1 MNLDPEALDRVAHMD
16 SLAVRPRFRGR
27 GLQYQLMAS
36 AEQYLMTTSYCH
48 LMGTVHP
55 DNRYSLGNFLK
66 LGYRIV
72 TTTKKYGGLP
82 RHVLYKSI
90 SNPPSFA
97 GSGNN
102 TASVSIY
109 LK

>member
-16 SLAVRPRFRGR
+16 SLAVRPGFRGR

-55 DNRYSLGNFLK
+55 DNRYSPVSYTHLD
-66 LGYRIV
+66 V
-72 TTTKKYGGLP
+72 
-82 RHVLYKSI
+82 YKRQNQWS
-90 SNPPSFA
+90 
-97 GSGNN
+97 
-102 TASVSIY
+102 
-109 LK
+109 